1 MSTIF
6 AFPLSTKTREKFDAA
21 SISLIWN
28 LRIKNRTAR
37 IPFSDL
43 GAPGG
48 QSQRGTRAMMKS
60 PVLSLAVI
68 LLFCQ
73 AVSAAPGS
81 IATEDVTAS
90 VSLENFLGAEGI
102 PVKALRFADRDG
114 EHTVLYTIT
123 KEKASKTPSAD
134 GDICRSQNLNV
145 YRYTKENGTWKRK
158 WRIHDFV
165 QDCPYGLT
173 LGYVPPMLQVTDLD
187 GNGSAEI
194 WSGYVVHCSSDV
206 SPIPMKLIMY
216 EKGTKYAVR
225 GKSRCRVSDNKYEG
239 GSFTPDKAFKKGPKV
254 FLNYAVTLFTEN
266 IMPMD
271 LVTLPE
277 EKPSKISR
285 KETAPLPAAGTGTEQ
300 KEPAPTPAPSLPAET
315 STPSRNETVPESLPQ
330 AGTGAEQ
337 TEVPLPSVP
346 SLPEE
351 TTYPIAQ

>member
-1 MSTIF
+1 
-6 AFPLSTKTREKFDAA
+6 
-21 SISLIWN
+21 
-28 LRIKNRTAR
+28 
-37 IPFSDL
+37 
-43 GAPGG
+43 
-48 QSQRGTRAMMKS
+48 MMKS

-90 VSLENFLGAEGI
+90 VSLENFPGAEGI

-158 WRIHDFV
+158 WRIYDFV

-285 KETAPLPAAGTGTEQ
+285 KETPPLPAAATGTEQ
-300 KEPAPTPAPSLPAET
+300 KEPARTPAPSLPAET
-315 STPSRNETVPESLPQ
+315 STPSRNETVPESLSQ

>member
-1 MSTIF
+1 
-6 AFPLSTKTREKFDAA
+6 
-21 SISLIWN
+21 
-28 LRIKNRTAR
+28 
-37 IPFSDL
+37 
-43 GAPGG
+43 
-48 QSQRGTRAMMKS
+48 MMKS

-73 AVSAAPGS
+73 AVSAAPSS
-81 IATEDVTAS
+81 IKTEDVTAS
-90 VSLENFLGAEGI
+90 VSLENFPGAEGI
-102 PVKALRFADRDG
+102 PIKALRFADRDG

-123 KEKASKTPSAD
+123 KEKASKTPSED

-158 WRIHDFV
+158 WRIYDFV

-271 LVTLPE
+271 LGTLPE
-277 EKPSKISR
+277 ESPKSFPEGDRNSSR
-285 KETAPLPAAGTGTEQ
+285 SSNRHGT
-300 KEPAPTPAPSLPAET
+300 
-315 STPSRNETVPESLPQ
+315 
-330 AGTGAEQ
+330 
-337 TEVPLPSVP
+337 
-346 SLPEE
+346 
-351 TTYPIAQ
+351 

>member
-1 MSTIF
+1 
-6 AFPLSTKTREKFDAA
+6 
-21 SISLIWN
+21 
-28 LRIKNRTAR
+28 
-37 IPFSDL
+37 
-43 GAPGG
+43 
-48 QSQRGTRAMMKS
+48 MMKS

-73 AVSAAPGS
+73 AVSAAPGN

-90 VSLENFLGAEGI
+90 VSLENFSGAEGI

-123 KEKASKTPSAD
+123 KEKASKTPSED

-158 WRIHDFV
+158 WRIYDFV

-225 GKSRCRVSDNKYEG
+225 GKSRCRVSDAQYEG
-239 GSFTPDKAFKKGPKV
+239 GSFTPDKAFKSGPKA
-254 FLNYAVTLFTEN
+254 FLRYAVTLFTEN

-271 LVTLPE
+271 LCTLPE
-277 EKPSKISR
+277 ESPKASR
-285 KETAPLPAAGTGTEQ
+285 KETETLPAAATGTEQ
-300 KEPAPTPAPSLPAET
+300 KESART
-315 STPSRNETVPESLPQ
+315 
-330 AGTGAEQ
+330 
-337 TEVPLPSVP
+337 SVP
-346 SLPEE
+346 SLPKETPPPSREE
-351 TTYPIAQ
+351 KAPEIVRNRRRHPRPQGLRCRRRSPTPLRDRDACATLPNSDQYDVARSAVIISFHSKCKVLG